1 MCVCV
6 CVCVRVQ
13 TVRSQDLGLIF
24 RCCEHTS
31 RWRGAYARAH
41 AHTHTHTHTGG
52 GGESDTGDGGRQ
64 RAPRDCPTRAGRCQ
78 ARGFRGTAAGGLPAH
93 LHKCMHA
100 CTHTCRHAAVRH
112 TAAAGGGAECACMH
126 ACLHMY
132 SCTQQVAAE
141 VEQVQA
147 DGASRARAADLESE
161 QLGLEIQG
169 LQAKVRVLLSAAVY
183 SVLFMT
189 ACRRSWHGC
198 VHLSARLRNCVKAR
212 AHAHALTHI
221 DANTP
226 TPSCIHTYGRCP

>member
-1 MCVCV
+1 MHTY
-6 CVCVRVQ
+6 VQ
-13 TVRSQDLGLIF
+13 TCGCASPCG
-24 RCCEHTS
+24 S
-31 RWRGAYARAH
+31 WR
-41 AHTHTHTHTGG
+41 
-52 GGESDTGDGGRQ
+52 
-64 RAPRDCPTRAGRCQ
+64 
-78 ARGFRGTAAGGLPAH
+78 RGSV
-93 LHKCMHA
+93 CMH
-100 CTHTCRHAAVRH
+100 
-112 TAAAGGGAECACMH
+112 ACMH

-169 LQAKVRVLLSAAVY
+169 LQAKVRVLLSTAVY
-183 SVLFMT
+183 RVLFMT
-189 ACRRSWHGC
+189 ACSRSQASWHGC

>member
-1 MCVCV
+1 
-6 CVCVRVQ
+6 
-13 TVRSQDLGLIF
+13 
-24 RCCEHTS
+24 
-31 RWRGAYARAH
+31 
-41 AHTHTHTHTGG
+41 
-52 GGESDTGDGGRQ
+52 
-64 RAPRDCPTRAGRCQ
+64 
-78 ARGFRGTAAGGLPAH
+78 
-93 LHKCMHA
+93 
-100 CTHTCRHAAVRH
+100 
-112 TAAAGGGAECACMH
+112 MH

-169 LQAKVRVLLSAAVY
+169 LQAQVRVLLSAAVY

-189 ACRRSWHGC
+189 ACSRSQASWQGC
-198 VHLSARLRNCVKAR
+198 VHLSARLRNYVRAS
-212 AHAHALTHI
+212 AHAHALTPI

>member
-1 MCVCV
+1 ME
-6 CVCVRVQ
+6 RATREMAAANERLETVQ
-13 TVRSQDLGLIF
+13 QERD
-24 RCCEHTS
+24 
-31 RWRGAYARAH
+31 AARHEA
-41 AHTHTHTHTGG
+41 
-52 GGESDTGDGGRQ
+52 S
-64 RAPRDCPTRAGRCQ
+64 
-78 ARGFRGTAAGGLPAH
+78 AALQQVAC
-93 LHKCMHA
+93 LLTYINACMHA
-100 CTHTCRHAAVRH
+100 HIRADMRLCVTLRQL
-112 TAAAGGGAECACMH
+112 AAGQSVHACMH

-183 SVLFMT
+183 GVLFMT
-189 ACRRSWHGC
+189 ACSRSQASWQRC

-212 AHAHALTHI
+212 AHAHALTPI

-226 TPSCIHTYGRCP
+226 TPSCIHTYSRCP